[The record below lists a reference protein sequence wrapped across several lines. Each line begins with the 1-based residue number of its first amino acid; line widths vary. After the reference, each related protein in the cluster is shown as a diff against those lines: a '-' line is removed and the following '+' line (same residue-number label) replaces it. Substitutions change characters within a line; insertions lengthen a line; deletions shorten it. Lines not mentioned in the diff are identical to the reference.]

1 MKLKALSIAAA
12 ALGWGLAGAAQAV
25 VLLPGGGPIAV
36 PTVGSAFGGTVLA
49 TTSGT
54 MTTPNWSGN
63 YRVAVVDGPEAGP
76 NMDFYY
82 QISNNSNSKD
92 AVGRLTGADFL
103 NQFTTDVYQTSA
115 GGFAGFTAGTQ
126 SAATADRGPL
136 GVVGFNFAPNGSN
149 NKLDPGETSNVLIIR
164 TNAPTFTTGT
174 IAAIDGTATFATAFA
189 PAVPEPGT
197 LALLASGL
205 LAAGGLARRRK

>member
-1 MKLKALSIAAA
+1 GDVMKLKAISIAAA

-25 VLLPGGGPIAV
+25 ILLPGGGPLAV

-54 MTTPNWSGN
+54 MTTTNWSGN

-82 QISNNSNSKD
+82 QLSNNSNSRD

-103 NQFTTDVYQTSA
+103 NQFTTDVYQTAA
-115 GGFAGFTAGTQ
+115 GGFAGC
-126 SAATADRGPL
+126 
-136 GVVGFNFAPNGSN
+136 GVM
-149 NKLDPGETSNVLIIR
+149 LR
-164 TNAPTFTTGT
+164 CAPT
-174 IAAIDGTATFATAFA
+174 
-189 PAVPEPGT
+189 
-197 LALLASGL
+197 LLPPP
-205 LAAGGLARRRK
+205 RRRAASASNENRLKLRIVHRAIKNLFMVIQ